1 MLRVIQVE
9 GQPGIYDPR
18 RNLADPDQRPG
29 ALVCVKSRVGEG
41 CAPMKA
47 IAAKGGSRLSQ
58 TVEGQAREPLTVTTS
73 ELRKAGV
80 ELRILDR
87 GKWDPDRIH
96 MKYSG
101 DLSPAAL
108 CKSLT
113 LKDSEGRFYLTFYL
127 DDSTAPPAT
136 PQAP

>member
-29 ALVCVKSRVGEG
+29 ALVCVKSRAGEG

-47 IAAKGGSRLSQ
+47 IAAKGGSKLSQ
-58 TVEGQAREPLTVTTS
+58 TVEGQAREPLKVTTS
-73 ELRKAGV
+73 ELRKADV
-80 ELRILDR
+80 ELSILDR
-87 GKWDPDRIH
+87 GKRAPGQVH

-101 DLSPAAL
+101 EMSPAAL

-113 LKDSEGRFYLTFYL
+113 LTDKDGRFYLTFYL
-127 DDSTAPPAT
+127 DDLAT